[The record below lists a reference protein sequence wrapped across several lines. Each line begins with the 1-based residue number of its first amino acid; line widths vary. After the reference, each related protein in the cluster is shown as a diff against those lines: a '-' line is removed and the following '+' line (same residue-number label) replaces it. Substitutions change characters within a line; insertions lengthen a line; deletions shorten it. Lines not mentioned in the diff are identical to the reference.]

1 MTDASSTT
9 LAQLL
14 FKKQPLMNFAHL
26 VADTD
31 ATMHDGTCRIAA
43 HPLWDDGGVRADET
57 HSRETT
63 AQVASDVLNASI
75 DEMPDSAISSCPR
88 RADATTP
95 TAEVAMLTPTRQLHP
110 VQDINA
116 EEDPAEIDRILQK
129 LEDSLALRA
138 ERQPAAPD
146 PAMPGAVRF
155 PLEATRA
162 PQWAQGSSG
171 ADMNAPLHQQAPRQ
185 NRNATDQDQI
195 DIAND
200 TPHVPHPML
209 KEMKMLREALYAEE
223 AAPRTQGLSVQ
234 LRLACHAINAT
245 LIVIALP
252 VGAAMMTYSVLRG
265 ENINTSAR
273 MLAIIGMA
281 VGVQHSPIG
290 QHIMTLV

>member
-14 FKKQPLMNFAHL
+14 FKQQPLMNVAHFAS
-26 VADTD
+26 DFD
-31 ATMHDGTCRIAA
+31 ATLPDGPSRFAA
-43 HPLWDDGGVRADET
+43 HPVRDDGRIRADEP
-57 HSRETT
+57 HACAGA
-63 AQVASDVLNASI
+63 AQVTSEVLVASI
-75 DEMPDSAISSCPR
+75 DEMPDSAISSRPHG
-88 RADATTP
+88 ADIPTP
-95 TAEVAMLTPTRQLHP
+95 AEKAAMLKPTGQLHP
-110 VQDINA
+110 AQDFDA
-116 EEDPAEIDRILQK
+116 GEDPAEIDRILQK
-129 LEDSLALRA
+129 LEESLALRA

-146 PAMPGAVRF
+146 PAMGAVRF

-171 ADMNAPLHQQAPRQ
+171 ADMNAPLHLTPGQ
-185 NRNATDQDQI
+185 NRNAPDQDQI

-209 KEMKMLREALYAEE
+209 EEMKLLREALYAEE
-223 AAPRTQGLSVQ
+223 AAPRAQGLSVQ

-281 VGVQHSPIG
+281 VGLQHSPVG

>member
-1 MTDASSTT
+1 MTDASTT
-9 LAQLL
+9 MIAQML
-14 FKKQPLMNFAHL
+14 FKKQPRSNLGHL
-26 VADTD
+26 ARDID
-31 ATMHDGTCRIAA
+31 ATLRDGTSRIAA
-43 HPLWDDGGVRADET
+43 HPVRADET
-57 HSRETT
+57 HTRETA
-63 AQVASDVLNASI
+63 AQVTSDVLDASI
-75 DEMPDSAISSCPR
+75 NDMPGSAISSCLR

-95 TAEVAMLTPTRQLHP
+95 TAEVAMLTPTDQLHP
-110 VQDINA
+110 AQDFDA

-129 LEDSLALRA
+129 LEESLALRA
-138 ERQPAAPD
+138 ERRPAAPD
-146 PAMPGAVRF
+146 PAMGAVRF

-171 ADMNAPLHQQAPRQ
+171 ADMNAPLHLTPGQ
-185 NRNATDQDQI
+185 NRNAPDQDQI

-209 KEMKMLREALYAEE
+209 AEMKLLREALYAEE

-281 VGVQHSPIG
+281 IGVQHSPVG